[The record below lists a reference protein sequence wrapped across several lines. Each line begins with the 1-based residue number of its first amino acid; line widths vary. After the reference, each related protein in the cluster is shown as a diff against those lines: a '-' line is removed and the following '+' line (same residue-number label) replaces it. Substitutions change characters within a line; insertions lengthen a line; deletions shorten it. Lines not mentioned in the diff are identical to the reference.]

1 MQIHLLAG
9 QASQVASSR
18 TSVGRVLLAL
28 LVACSLSL
36 SFFHGWSPPDDADV
50 TPVSNAAMA
59 SDLTSKAPVQ
69 HLPGQADHCLMH
81 LVAQASQET
90 AAVPAEFGALT
101 YPFCDETLPAR
112 LAGLSP
118 FKPPRA

>member
-1 MQIHLLAG
+1 MQIRLSAG
-9 QASQVASSR
+9 PGSKVASSR
-18 TSVGRVLLAL
+18 TSVGRILLAL
-28 LVACSLSL
+28 LVASSLVL
-36 SFFHGWSPPDDADV
+36 SFFHGWSPLDDADV
-50 TPVSNAAMA
+50 SPLSTAAVA
-59 SDLTSKAPVQ
+59 SDGTPKAPVQ

-90 AAVPAEFGALT
+90 AAVPAEFGSFT

-112 LAGLSP
+112 LVGLSP